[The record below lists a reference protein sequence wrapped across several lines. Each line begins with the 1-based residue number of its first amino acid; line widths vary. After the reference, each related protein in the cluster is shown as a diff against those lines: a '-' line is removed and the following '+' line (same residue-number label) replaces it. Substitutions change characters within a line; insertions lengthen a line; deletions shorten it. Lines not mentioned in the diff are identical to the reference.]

1 MSIRDEELLARLRQ
15 LGSRARRGGVTV
27 AVDDP
32 VSLLGLPEKDLTPR
46 ARMALRHLI
55 EEVAALRQEL
65 GFTQSRLA
73 ELERLANED
82 SLAPI
87 GNRRAF
93 LRDLARTIGYVERY
107 GAACS
112 LLYFD
117 LDGLKAINDTFGHAA
132 GDAALIHV
140 AEVLLAHTRSSD
152 VIGRLGGD
160 EFGVL
165 LARADEAAARGKAL
179 RLCDAVALHAAQ
191 LEGGDHSDQRRLRR
205 APPGGRRGAAGGAR
219 RCRSRH
225 VPPQARARP
234 RPPGRRTL
242 GRDQALGDDVGQ
254 QIAFQA
260 RDLILHG
267 ELLLLQPLQLEL
279 IDETVVRQRVNAR
292 IERPMRGAQLQEP
305 LLDLRRFPARR
316 SSRPARYLDHTR
328 S

>member
-1 MSIRDEELLARLRQ
+1 MSIRDGELLARLRK
-15 LGSRARRGGVTV
+15 LGSRARRGSVV
-27 AVDDP
+27 AAMDDP
-32 VSLLGLPEKDLTPR
+32 VSLLGLPEKDLTPSVR
-46 ARMALRHLI
+46 TALRQLI

-82 SLAPI
+82 ALAPI

-165 LARADEAAARGKAL
+165 LARADEVAAHGKAL
-179 RLCDAVALHAAQ
+179 RLSDAVASTQLSWKGEIIPISVAFGAHRLVAGEEPQVALAAA
-191 LEGGDHSDQRRLRR
+191 DR
-205 APPGGRRGAAGGAR
+205 AMYRHKRD
-219 RCRSRH
+219 RSRGG
-225 VPPQARARP
+225 PPAGPA
-234 RPPGRRTL
+234 
-242 GRDQALGDDVGQ
+242 
-254 QIAFQA
+254 
-260 RDLILHG
+260 G
-267 ELLLLQPLQLEL
+267 E
-279 IDETVVRQRVNAR
+279 T
-292 IERPMRGAQLQEP
+292 GA
-305 LLDLRRFPARR
+305 
-316 SSRPARYLDHTR
+316 
-328 S
+328 

>member
-1 MSIRDEELLARLRQ
+1 MSIRDEELLARLRT
-15 LGSRARRGGVTV
+15 LGSRAQRGAVT
-27 AVDDP
+27 AATVDL
-32 VSLLGLPEKDLTPR
+32 VSLLGLPEKDLTPSVR
-46 ARMALRHLI
+46 TALRHLI

-82 SLAPI
+82 ALAPI
-87 GNRRAF
+87 SNRRAF

-165 LARADEAAARGKAL
+165 LTRADEAAAHSKAE
-179 RLCDAVALHAAQ
+179 RLCDAVAFTRLSWKGKIIPVSVAFGAHRLVAGDEPQVALAAA
-191 LEGGDHSDQRRLRR
+191 DR
-205 APPGGRRGAAGGAR
+205 AMYRHKRNRGA
-219 RCRSRH
+219 
-225 VPPQARARP
+225 
-234 RPPGRRTL
+234 
-242 GRDQALGDDVGQ
+242 
-254 QIAFQA
+254 
-260 RDLILHG
+260 
-267 ELLLLQPLQLEL
+267 
-279 IDETVVRQRVNAR
+279 
-292 IERPMRGAQLQEP
+292 
-305 LLDLRRFPARR
+305 
-316 SSRPARYLDHTR
+316 RPAAGTVSETR
-328 S
+328 P

>member
-82 SLAPI
+82 LLAPI

-165 LARADEAAARGKAL
+165 LARADEKAARGKAL
-179 RLCDAVALHAAQ
+179 RLCDAVALTRLSWKGEIIPISVAFGAHRLVAGEEPQVALAAA
-191 LEGGDHSDQRRLRR
+191 DR
-205 APPGGRRGAAGGAR
+205 AMYRHKRERGRG
-219 RCRSRH
+219 
-225 VPPQARARP
+225 
-234 RPPGRRTL
+234 
-242 GRDQALGDDVGQ
+242 
-254 QIAFQA
+254 
-260 RDLILHG
+260 
-267 ELLLLQPLQLEL
+267 
-279 IDETVVRQRVNAR
+279 
-292 IERPMRGAQLQEP
+292 
-305 LLDLRRFPARR
+305 
-316 SSRPARYLDHTR
+316 RPAPGPSGGTR
-328 S
+328 L